1 MPSSLKPASCLW
13 CGLALALLGAG
24 CNPAPS
30 YRRPEVAPPVGF
42 KEAVP
47 ADARPGAG
55 WKLAQ
60 PGDERPKGPWWE
72 AYGDPQLNALE
83 IQVAVSNQG
92 VIQAEASYRQA
103 RALVDLARASLF
115 PTISTSPS
123 VTRSRSSQGLVS
135 GGGGAV
141 TTTDGSGQATTA
153 PVAGGGNGSGL
164 TRTVYNFPVDASYE
178 VDLWH
183 RVRNTMAQNRY
194 AAEASA
200 ADVATAILSMQ
211 TDLAQD
217 YFQLRALDEQR
228 RLLDETLQDY
238 RGNLKLVNTLF
249 QQGLASNEDIA
260 QANSQLETSDA
271 QATDLGIS
279 RAQLEHAIAV
289 LVGRAPAQFSLVP
302 APFDPRLPAMPV
314 ALPSELLERRP
325 DIASAERQVA
335 AANAGIGIAR
345 AAYYPTLSLSASG
358 GFESTSLKDW
368 FDWPNR
374 FWSLGPA
381 LAETLF
387 DGGARKANHAK
398 ARAAYEETVAG
409 YRQAVLAAFQA
420 VEDSLA
426 TLRVLDV
433 EAGQQHGAVTAA
445 EATVHLSLVRFKN
458 GIDSYLNVVTAQNA
472 YLTAREGE
480 LQVQSR
486 QLTATV
492 TLIKA
497 LGGGWDTSQLG
508 ATERLAEHPTAPPPP
523 PEKNTPVLP
532 ANPPPLPKASGVP
545 ENMRPYLSAGE
556 VGAPAR

>member
-1 MPSSLKPASCLW
+1 MPFDMKTSARPW
-13 CGLALALLGAG
+13 CCAALLALVAG

-30 YRRPEVAPPVGF
+30 YHRPEVAPPLGF

-47 ADARPGAG
+47 ADAKAGAG
-55 WKLAQ
+55 WKIAQ
-60 PGDERPKGPWWE
+60 PGDTQPKGPWWE
-72 AYGDPQLNALE
+72 DYGDPALTALE
-83 IQVAVSNQG
+83 VQVAVSNQS
-92 VIQAEASYRQA
+92 VLQAEASYRQA
-103 RALVDLARASLF
+103 RALVNLARASLF
-115 PTISTSPS
+115 PTVSASPS
-123 VTRSRSSQGLVS
+123 VTRSRSSQGFS
-135 GGGGAV
+135 GGGQ
-141 TTTDGSGQATTA
+141 TTTA
-153 PVAGGGNGSGL
+153 PASGGTSSGGAGL
-164 TRTVYNFPVDASYE
+164 TRTVYDFPVDASYE

-183 RVRNTMAQNRY
+183 RVRNTEAQNRY
-194 AAEASA
+194 AAESSA
-200 ADVATAILSMQ
+200 EDLATAILSMQ
-211 TDLAQD
+211 ADLAQD

-238 RGNLKLVNTLF
+238 RGNLKLVYTLAHE
-249 QQGLASNEDIA
+249 GLASDEDIA

-289 LVGRAPAQFSLVP
+289 LVGRAPAQFSLAP
-302 APFDPRLPAMPV
+302 APFDPRLPDIPV

-358 GFESTSLKDW
+358 GFEATRLRDW

-387 DGGARKANHAK
+387 DGGARKATTAK
-398 ARAAYEETVAG
+398 ARAAYDGTVAG
-409 YRQAVLAAFQA
+409 YRQTVLTAFQA
-420 VEDSLA
+420 VEDALA
-426 TLRVLDV
+426 TLRILDL
-433 EAGQQHGAVTAA
+433 EAVQQHRAVDAA
-445 EATVHLSLVRFKN
+445 QNTVRLSLIRFKN

-486 QLTATV
+486 QLTAHV

-508 ATERLAEHPTAPPPP
+508 DTEHLAEHPPAPPAPP
-523 PEKNTPVLP
+523 DEKAPLEP
-532 ANPPPLPKASGVP
+532 ANPPPLPKASGIP
-545 ENMRPYLSAGE
+545 ENMQPYVSATD
-556 VGAPAR
+556 VAPAHP

>member
-1 MPSSLKPASCLW
+1 MKPSATLW
-13 CGLALALLGAG
+13 FGAALALLGAG

-30 YRRPEVAPPVGF
+30 YHRPELAPPVGF

-47 ADARPGAG
+47 ADAKPDGG

-60 PGDERPKGPWWE
+60 PGDDDRLRGPWWE
-72 AYGDPQLNALE
+72 AYGDPLLNSLE
-83 IQVAVSNQG
+83 TQVAASNQS
-92 VIQAEASYRQA
+92 VILAEANYRQA
-103 RALVDLARASLF
+103 RALVQQARAGLF

-123 VTRSRSSQGLVS
+123 VTRSRSSAGFS
-135 GGGGAV
+135 GGGGGTVAAP
-141 TTTDGSGQATTA
+141 TTDGSGQTTTA
-153 PVAGGGNGSGL
+153 PATSGGTTSSGGL
-164 TRTVYNFPVDASYE
+164 THTVYSLPVDATYE

-183 RVRNTMAQNRY
+183 RVRNTEAQNRD
-194 AAEASA
+194 AAESSA
-200 ADVATAILSMQ
+200 EDLATAILSMQ

-238 RGNLKLVNTLF
+238 RGNLKLVNTLYR
-249 QQGLASNEDIA
+249 QGLASDEDIA

-289 LVGRAPAQFSLVP
+289 LVGRAPAQFTLAP
-302 APFDPRLPAMPV
+302 APFDPRLPPTPV

-335 AANAGIGIAR
+335 AANAGIGIAK
-345 AAYYPTLSLSASG
+345 AAYYPTLSLSASA
-358 GFESTSLKDW
+358 GFEALSLQHW

-374 FWSLGPA
+374 FWSVGPA

-387 DGGARKANHAK
+387 DGGARKATTAK
-398 ARAAYEETVAG
+398 ARAAYDGTVAN
-409 YRQAVLAAFQA
+409 YRQTVLAAFQA
-420 VEDSLA
+420 VEDALA
-426 TLRVLDV
+426 TLRILDV
-433 EAGQQHGAVTAA
+433 EGRQQHGAVTAA
-445 EATVHLSLVRFKN
+445 ENTVRLSLVRFKN

-497 LGGGWDTSQLG
+497 LGGGWDTSQLS
-508 ATERLAEHPTAPPPP
+508 ATEHLAEHPPKPEAAPDQD
-523 PEKNTPVLP
+523 TPLAP

-545 ENMRPYLSAGE
+545 ENMRPYISADA
-556 VGAPAR
+556 VAPAS